1 MKIAR
6 LYLKAYGAFSGRRL
20 DFGDG
25 ANFHVIYGPNEAGK
39 STTLRA
45 LTGLLFGI
53 DDRTADNFLHPH
65 PQLRVGA
72 TLVTHQGNATV
83 RHAAQCPQADAVRA
97 G

>member
-1 MKIAR
+1 MKIAH

-20 DFGDG
+20 DFDNGDG

-53 DDRTADNFLHPH
+53 N
-65 PQLRVGA
+65 VGVFV
-72 TLVTHQGNATV
+72 LGV
-83 RHAAQCPQADAVRA
+83 AALGFVAVRTQPTA
-97 G
+97 RPKMAAAAA